1 MSASLPNVSQR
12 FVVVKDALDLFAEK
26 EAALLKL
33 QTEAVAKAKADC
45 DDVRAQIQTKPWL
58 RIRLLQSEKLLK
70 ERQAELG
77 AKTSKA
83 DLHKKFDAVSK
94 KYHAAMER
102 CNKTHGH
109 KMVSSSVHST
119 SRTFRKGNVV
129 LMAPENAEECLRQ
142 AMRSELGLQE
152 APLLL
157 TAGDVCDECGIQ
169 MLVVSNDSMLSCPS
183 CHKLRILPNTMTT
196 SALHGTDV
204 EVSNTITKH
213 RLPEWMEMAQ
223 AKEFAEPPEDLL
235 INVSQFLIRNKM
247 TGLEEFKDTII
258 EDRSKYGP
266 YLSVGDALERL
277 QDRIPNLD
285 SKLRSLNAA
294 TARIALKGLVI
305 DGHTKYRKFYERSAK
320 VASIISGFWPP
331 RMNSQQE
338 EVLRLL
344 YTTAAPFYEKRRKP
358 KQTYWPGGFPF
369 FLRSLCVLLG
379 YDEFAAQFPIPSGS
393 KEGGT
398 RDQLRNEIWTELG
411 WETVPYTGKPAPMLL
426 PNGEMW
432 SLSLDEELED
442 EEEESGKKATKQLK
456 KEVETKISIKKR
468 RRVDFELQCA

>member
-1 MSASLPNVSQR
+1 MTANLPNVSQR
-12 FVVVKDALDLFAEK
+12 FVVVKDALDLFSEK
-26 EAALLKL
+26 EALLLKEK
-33 QTEAVAKAKADC
+33 QAAVAKAKTDLE
-45 DDVRAQIQTKPWL
+45 QIQKQVKAQPWL
-58 RIRLLQSEKLLK
+58 QIKVLQAKQLLK
-70 ERQAELG
+70 EKEQTLE
-77 AKTSKA
+77 KKISKA
-83 DLHKKFDAVSK
+83 DLHKKFDAVSA
-94 KYHAAMER
+94 KYHTAMEK

-119 SRTFRKGNVV
+119 SRTFRRGNVV

-142 AMRSELGLQE
+142 AMRAELGLQD

-157 TAGDVCDECGIQ
+157 TAGDVCDECGVQ

-223 AKEFAEPPEDLL
+223 AKEFAEPPDELL
-235 INVSQFLIRNKM
+235 IDVSNFLIKNNM
-247 TGLEEFKDTII
+247 TGLEEFKDII
-258 EDRSKYGP
+258 KDERSKGP
-266 YLSVGDALERL
+266 FLSVADAIDRLGDKV
-277 QDRIPNLD
+277 PNLE
-285 SKLRSLNAA
+285 SKLKSLNAA

-320 VASIISGFWPP
+320 VASIVSGFWPP

-369 FLRSLCVLLG
+369 FLRSICVLLG

-393 KEGGT
+393 KEGGS

-426 PNGEMW
+426 PNGELW
-432 SLSLDEELED
+432 SLSLDEETLD
-442 EEEESGKKATKQLK
+442 EEEEDGKKATKQLK